1 MMQEVRLTPAQQL
14 AALLHSRA
22 ELRAALI
29 LAGKEKRRNFGR
41 TGSVALRALRSVL
54 RRARD
59 VRKASAKLPFIGLN
73 AVLRHPRRTRGR

>member
-14 AALLHSRA
+14 AALLRSCD

-29 LAGKEKRRNFGR
+29 LAGKEKRRNFRR
-41 TGSVALRALRSVL
+41 TDNVTLRTLRSVL

-59 VRKASAKLPFIGLN
+59 VRKTSAKLPFIGLK
-73 AVLRHPRRTRGR
+73 AR